1 MQLLFSELRKSRH
14 FFSIALD
21 IFMLSILLLDLLW
34 LAFDALFEVAYIQTL
49 FIDYFTNFGLYYRDV
64 VHPNFLF
71 FDGFVVLIFAAEL
84 LLRWALAIYRK
95 TYYRW
100 FFYPIAHWYDVL
112 GIVPN
117 GSFRVLRL
125 FRVFSMLYKLYNWGF
140 LDLKNNVIIK
150 TFLHYYSIAVEEV
163 SDRVAVKLLR
173 ELQSELQKGEPL
185 IDKLIEK
192 VFIPRKALFVNYV
205 AAAIQ
210 TQLRQQYEIHREPIR
225 AYIQKTVAVSVYN
238 NKEVANLQNFPLLG
252 NFMRHTLQESVSEI
266 VFAVFDK
273 LLQDFSYSKAEPALL
288 GIVQGIFDIALEP
301 NKTDTGHSL
310 ASSIVNDCIDIIVE
324 RVSVQQWK
332 QKFADKNE

>member
-21 IFMLSILLLDLLW
+21 IFMLTILALDLMW
-34 LAFDALFEVAYIQTL
+34 LAFDALFEVEYIQDI
-49 FIDYFTNFGLYYRDV
+49 FISYFTNFGLYYRDV

-71 FDGFVVLIFAAEL
+71 FDGFVVLIFTTEL
-84 LLRWALAIYRK
+84 LLRWAVAIYRK
-95 TYYRW
+95 THYRW

-112 GIVPN
+112 GIIPN
-117 GSFRVLRL
+117 GSFRILRL

-140 LDLKNNVIIK
+140 LDLKNNIIVK
-150 TFLHYYSIAVEEV
+150 TFLHYYSILVEEV

-192 VFIPRKALFVNYV
+192 AFIPRKALFVNYV
-205 AAAIQ
+205 ASAVQ
-210 TQLRQQYEIHREPIR
+210 NQLRQQYEIHREPIR
-225 AYIQKTVAVSVYN
+225 AYIQKTVANSVYN
-238 NKEVANLQNFPLLG
+238 NKEVANLQNVPLLG
-252 NFMRHTLQESVSEI
+252 NYMRHTLQESVSEI

-301 NKTDTGHSL
+301 AKTETGDSL
-310 ASSIVNDCIDIIVE
+310 ASNIVNDCIDIIIE

-332 QKFADKNE
+332 KNISDKNE